1 MEAQGGLALMLF
13 AGLLGSGLFSLL
25 IRRGSYG
32 FLGNALLGI
41 LGAFIESRM
50 SWLTNWSF
58 FLEMEEKYL
67 NTILPTG
74 AIWEGLWPGF
84 FAGAAFFLIFGVLK
98 AIFYR
103 PSSVYED

>member
-1 MEAQGGLALMLF
+1 MEAQGELALMLF

-25 IRRGSYG
+25 LSRGSYG

-41 LGAFIESRM
+41 FGAFIESRM
-50 SWLTNWSF
+50 SWLNQWAF
-58 FLEMEEKYL
+58 FLEIEEKYL
-67 NTILPTG
+67 NTIRPAG
-74 AIWEGLWPGF
+74 DIWEGLWPGF

-103 PSSVYED
+103 PNTVYED